1 MSILFRIA
9 VPADDTLAPV
19 AVITARQLAS
29 LRRVLRAE
37 GDRIGIAL
45 IEPDDIIGD
54 SFEVRVCPLALATVT
69 AIFDHDPAVISVVE
83 EAQFRARRVCVHHC
97 ANSAEITMRVA
108 LTSDS
113 GLELDLAYGNAYA
126 LLEALGVD
134 AESVG
139 EIALSQLRERI
150 ADPATSRRAMRFG
163 VEQYLPRLKRLA
175 DSADGT
181 DDARLAWA

>member
-9 VPADDTLAPV
+9 VPADDTLAPL

-54 SFEVRVCPLALATVT
+54 SFEVRVCPLALAAVT

-83 EAQFRARRVCVHHC
+83 EAQFRGRRVCVHH
-97 ANSAEITMRVA
+97 NSSAAEITMRVA

-113 GLELDLAYGNAYA
+113 GLELDLAYA
-126 LLEALGVD
+126 LLEALGMD
-134 AESVG
+134 PESVG
-139 EIALSQLRERI
+139 EIALSRLRERI

-175 DSADGT
+175 ESADGT